1 MSVFNTENIKLQTG
15 PLQNLF
21 IDIKKIIEYMEVKN
35 KPLADAYETEESKA
49 FADLWIIAIEKKDSY
64 ITYAKWWT
72 KNMFLEIDNSI
83 RTIDFQSYVA
93 NPYTVPLKFREKLL
107 EEGRKA
113 FLTSYYER
121 NPYYRMINGFP
132 ALDDIDYIYL
142 SEELQKKYGID
153 EYTPVQE
160 MPDNIQNLY
169 MNTDEYQEVLTNNP
183 DKGYLKYMGSKRIDI
198 YTARK
203 AKDFDIIRYPDY
215 NFSINSVLLDN
226 FAELYADYRE
236 YVMVVLYNNQLDDIY
251 TGYRDF
257 MGFLIISFALMQI
270 GNRAIGE
277 SNRHRFLDDTTIYT
291 LLSMYK
297 IPSSLIV
304 TNDTRRSLANQ
315 ICKLIKEKGTDDV
328 YYDLIQILGY
338 QDVVINKLMLMRGDK
353 FNDDGSVAMV
363 QFIYDHKSGD
373 LTFYG
378 PDESTYTLELSE
390 DGELLLTVDD
400 NDSPEIEDWY
410 FIVDNNNNLNVI
422 MPNSSINREVNPY
435 FLALDILDTNPYET
449 IANGKAKVYSY
460 EEITQADP
468 TWWDT
473 EEVQTILKSREYTIA
488 DSKYITIESTI
499 HQMEYLFESI
509 YFSRMVIDNKLLI
522 SEYTMDISSLFDTPV
537 SIYDC
542 VLGLICATC
551 LSNGLDG
558 TIYTEAEKLISI
570 SGFNFE
576 LDMELFDEFLET
588 TSYVDKTRLKTYLTN
603 LAIEEVS
610 DISRVMNNVLYP
622 LREWLEDKIVQSI
635 NREEYIEYES
645 IYRALFT
652 YDGNRNKILDDF
664 EMPIKIIRNKYNI
677 SESDMQAFKHFYPR
691 TIDGNAYTVNEFNVY
706 NNSSRYHYPFISLSN
721 KINWYIHIIID
732 TPQGTDDRGYLY
744 FHDVLNSN
752 DIREITNS
760 MGDRIFMDYEDSE
773 NGWQINTKA
782 VNQALSLID
791 ALPDDELKNASFQ
804 VYTPILNANGPYYDI
819 GEKLPSSIRNTGVY
833 KDILRDKIQMDIN
846 GLSEQAT
853 TYFELLKRSDE
864 NVYNLIVGNDLFN
877 TDKEL
882 WLNNISNITTAI
894 ESELNLHMKYY
905 EESIIGK
912 DLYYKPLITLI
923 KRFKSSLVEIIKTDI
938 KFIFDSK
945 MDMGGNSNMF
955 KLFDNIFSTLH
966 EIDIFGS
973 GYESQF
979 GFFDIPH
986 SVKHKTILKD
996 RSELIRM
1003 IIGEG
1008 FAAQHR
1014 ESRMG
1019 SIRMV
1024 DEMKFYKNGK
1034 EIDPTNHTSMWY
1046 NGEPGSGRYSDDEE
1060 VIFRTRIGT
1069 EKVNLKIDMEGWKD
1083 YVESYNWNE

>member
-1 MSVFNTENIKLQTG
+1 MSVFNTDNIKLQTG

-21 IDIKKIIEYMEVKN
+21 ADIKKIIENMEVKN
-35 KPLADAYETEESKA
+35 KPLADENETEESRA
-49 FADLWIIAIEKKDSY
+49 YADLWIVATEKKDSY
-64 ITYAKWWT
+64 ITYSNWWT
-72 KNMFLEIDNSI
+72 KSMFLEIDNSI
-83 RTIDFQSYVA
+83 RTIDFQSYIA
-93 NPYTVPLKFREKLL
+93 KPYSVPLKFREKLL
-107 EEGRKA
+107 EEGRAA
-113 FLTSYYER
+113 FLNSYYER
-121 NPYYRMINGFP
+121 NAYYRMINGYP
-132 ALDDIDYIYL
+132 ALDDTDYIYL
-142 SEELQKKYGID
+142 SEELQKKYGVD
-153 EYTPVQE
+153 SYTPVQE

-215 NFSINSVLLDN
+215 RSSINPILLDN

-236 YVMVVLYNNQLDDIY
+236 YVMVVLYNNQLEDIY

-277 SNRHRFLDDTTIYT
+277 SNRYRFLDDTTIYT
-291 LLSMYK
+291 LLSMYQ

-304 TNDTRRSLANQ
+304 TNDARRSLANQ

-363 QFIYDHKSGD
+363 QFIYDEESGE
-373 LTFYG
+373 LTHYC
-378 PDESTYTLELSE
+378 PDESTYTLEVSE
-390 DGELLLTVDD
+390 DGSLMMTAEDEDT
-400 NDSPEIEDWY
+400 PPIEDWY
-410 FIVDNNNNLNVI
+410 FVI
-422 MPNSSINREVNPY
+422 KGDDLILSMPDASINREVDPY

-449 IANGKAKVYSY
+449 IAAGKAKIYSY

-468 TWWDT
+468 SWWDT
-473 EEVQTILKSREYTIA
+473 DEVQNILKTREYTIA

-499 HQMEYLFESI
+499 HQMQYLFESI
-509 YFSRMVIDNKLLI
+509 YFSRMIIDNKAST
-522 SEYTMDISSLFDTPV
+522 SEYTIGIPSLFDEPV

-551 LSNGLDG
+551 LNNGLDG
-558 TIYTEAEKLISI
+558 TVYTEAEKLISI

-576 LDMELFDEFLET
+576 LDTDLLDEFLET
-588 TSYVDKTRLKTYLTN
+588 TSYVDKTRLNSYLSN
-603 LAIEEVS
+603 LTIDEVS
-610 DISRVMNNVLYP
+610 DIPRIMNNVLYP
-622 LREWLEDKIVQSI
+622 LREWLENKIVQSST
-635 NREEYIEYES
+635 REEYVEYES
-645 IYRALFT
+645 VYRALFT
-652 YDGNRNKILDDF
+652 YDANRNKILDDF
-664 EMPIKIIRNKYNI
+664 EMPIEIIRKKYDI
-677 SESDMQAFKHFYPR
+677 SESDMKAFKHFYPR
-691 TIDGNAYTVNEFNVY
+691 TLSGNAYTISEFNAY
-706 NNSSRYHYPFISLSN
+706 HNSSRYHYPFIALTN
-721 KINWYIHIIID
+721 KIDWYIHIVID

-744 FHDVLNSN
+744 FHDILNAT
-752 DIREITNS
+752 DLREITNS
-760 MGDRIFMDYEDSE
+760 MGDRIFMDYEDPE
-773 NGWQINTKA
+773 VGWQLNTKA
-782 VNQALSLID
+782 VEQALSLIE
-791 ALPDDELKNASFQ
+791 ALPDDALKNASFQ
-804 VYTPILNANGPYYDI
+804 VYTPILASNGSHYET
-819 GEKLPSSIRNTGVY
+819 GEKLPTSIRSAGVY
-833 KDILRDKIQMDIN
+833 KDILKDKLQMDMD
-846 GLSEQAT
+846 GLAKQAT
-853 TYFELLKRSDE
+853 TYFELLKRSNED
-864 NVYNLIVGNDLFN
+864 VYNLIVGNDLFN

-882 WLNNISNITTAI
+882 WLNNIMIITTAI
-894 ESELNLHMKYY
+894 ESELDLHMKYY
-905 EESIIGK
+905 EESILGK

-938 KFIFDSK
+938 KFIFDDK
-945 MDMGGNSNMF
+945 MDTGGNSNMF
-955 KLFDNIFSTLH
+955 KLFDNVYSTLH
-966 EIDIFGS
+966 EIDIFGN

-979 GFFDIPH
+979 GFFDTAH

-996 RSELIRM
+996 RSELIKM

-1024 DEMKFYKNGK
+1024 DEMKFYKNGE

-1060 VIFRTRIGT
+1060 IIFRTRTGT
-1069 EKVNLKIDMEGWKD
+1069 EKVNLNIDMEGWKD

>member
-21 IDIKKIIEYMEVKN
+21 ADIKKIIENMEVKN
-35 KPLADAYETEESKA
+35 KPLADENESEESRA
-49 FADLWIIAIEKKDSY
+49 FADLWIAATEKNDSY
-64 ITYAKWWT
+64 ITYANWWT
-72 KNMFLEIDNSI
+72 KNMFLDVDNSI
-83 RTIDFQSYVA
+83 RSVDFQSYISK
-93 NPYTVPLKFREKLL
+93 PYTVPLKFREKLL

-113 FLTSYYER
+113 FMDSYYER
-121 NPYYRMINGFP
+121 NAYYRMLNGFP
-132 ALDDIDYIYL
+132 ALDDTDYIYL

-153 EYTPVQE
+153 STIPVQE

-215 NFSINSVLLDN
+215 RSSINPILLDN

-236 YVMVVLYNNQLDDIY
+236 YVMVVLYNNQLEDIY

-277 SNRHRFLDDTTIYT
+277 SHRYRFLDDTTIYT

-328 YYDLIQILGY
+328 YYDLIKILGY

-353 FNDDGSVAMV
+353 FNDDGSVA
-363 QFIYDHKSGD
+363 FTS
-373 LTFYG
+373 
-378 PDESTYTLELSE
+378 
-390 DGELLLTVDD
+390 
-400 NDSPEIEDWY
+400 
-410 FIVDNNNNLNVI
+410 
-422 MPNSSINREVNPY
+422 NSSVDKEVNPY

-449 IANGKAKVYSY
+449 IASGKAKVYSY

-473 EEVQTILKSREYTIA
+473 EEVQNILKTSEYTIA

-499 HQMEYLFESI
+499 HQMQYLFESI
-509 YFSRMVIDNKLLI
+509 YFSRMVIDNKSST
-522 SEYTMDISSLFDTPV
+522 SEYTIEVPSLFDSPV

-558 TIYTEAEKLISI
+558 TVYSEAEKLISI
-570 SGFNFE
+570 SGFNFD
-576 LDMELFDEFLET
+576 LDTDLLDEFLET
-588 TSYVDKTRLKTYLTN
+588 TSYVDKTRLNTYLSDLT
-603 LAIEEVS
+603 IDEIS
-610 DISRVMNNVLYP
+610 DIPRIMNNVLYP
-622 LREWLEDKIVQSI
+622 LREWLENKIVQADT
-635 NREEYIEYES
+635 REEYVEYES
-645 IYRALFT
+645 VYRALFT
-652 YDGNRNKILDDF
+652 YDANRNKILDDF
-664 EMPIKIIRNKYNI
+664 EMPIEIIREKYEI
-677 SESDMQAFKHFYPR
+677 SEDDMKAFKHFYPR
-691 TIDGNAYTVNEFNVY
+691 TLSGNAYTVDEFNAHH
-706 NNSSRYHYPFISLSN
+706 NSSRYHYPFISLKN
-721 KINWYIHIIID
+721 KIDWYIHIIID

-744 FHDVLNSN
+744 FHDILNAD

-760 MGDRIFMDYEDSE
+760 MGDRIFMDYEDPE
-773 NGWQINTKA
+773 VGWQLNMKA
-782 VNQALSLID
+782 VNQALTLID
-791 ALPDDELKNASFQ
+791 ALPDDGLKNASFQ
-804 VYTPILNANGPYYDI
+804 VYTPILNSNGDHYDAE
-819 GEKLPSSIRNTGVY
+819 EKLPSSIRNSGVY

-846 GLSEQAT
+846 GLSKQAT

-864 NVYNLIVGNDLFN
+864 NMYNIIVGNNLFN
-877 TDKEL
+877 INKEL
-882 WLNNISNITTAI
+882 WLNNITLITTAI
-894 ESELNLHMKYY
+894 ESELDLHMKYY
-905 EESIIGK
+905 EESILGK

-923 KRFKSSLVEIIKTDI
+923 KRFKSNLVEIIKTDI
-938 KFIFDSK
+938 KFIFDDK
-945 MDMGGNSNMF
+945 IDIGGNSNMF
-955 KLFDNIFSTLH
+955 KLFDNVYSTLH

-979 GFFDIPH
+979 GFFDTTH
-986 SVKHKTILKD
+986 SVNHKIILKD
-996 RSELIRM
+996 RSELIKM

-1024 DEMKFYKNGK
+1024 DEMKFYKNGE
-1034 EIDPTNHTSMWY
+1034 EIDPSNHTSMWY

-1060 VIFRTRIGT
+1060 IIFRTRTNT

-1083 YVESYNWNE
+1083 YVESYNWEE